1 MIELVIGNSTSQ
13 LLGLSIKEY
22 NEVKELMSYTLDPKA
37 QYYSKSFGSGKK
49 TLLTKKGE
57 FPTGL
62 LYIAEKWLTGQTKGL
77 QTAKDFST
85 DLRTR
90 PPKGK
95 MFDLILPHD
104 PYEEQ
109 VSAATMASVKG
120 RGIISAVTGF
130 GKSTIIALIIQ
141 KLQVPTLVVVP
152 SLELKR
158 QLSKSLSEAFGFE
171 VGPGKPIWV
180 ENVDALKMTPLKG
193 YDCVIIDEFH
203 HSAAKTYRDLNKKAW
218 NGVYYRLGLTATPF
232 RSNDNERLLLESVL
246 SEVIYDVPHQL
257 AVDKGYIVRMDAFY
271 VTIPKTKKAKEYAS
285 YAAAYSD
292 LIVNNPDRNALI
304 QELLVKFNRS
314 NTSTLCLVKEIAHG
328 ETLSANGAFHFVSGQ
343 NDERHLIADFCDE
356 RIKVLIG
363 TTGVLGEGVD
373 TRPCEA
379 VIVATP
385 VKSRNLFMQ
394 MVGRS
399 FRRYP
404 GKQSAVI
411 ILIKDDSHKWF
422 KSAFKEQVK
431 ILAEEYGVIPEEIK
445 LDTI

>member
-1 MIELVIGNSTSQ
+1 MIHLRVNNSTSQ
-13 LLGLSIKEY
+13 LISLSIKEY
-22 NEVKELMSYTLDPKA
+22 AEVKELMSYTLDPKA

-49 TLLTKKGE
+49 TLINKKGE

-62 LYIAEKWLTGQTKGL
+62 LYIAEKWLLGKPHITDDQREVPISKGIIKL
-77 QTAKDFST
+77 T
-85 DLRTR
+85 
-90 PPKGK
+90 
-95 MFDLILPHD
+95 LPHE
-104 PYEEQ
+104 PYIEQ
-109 VSAATMASVKG
+109 VEAANAAWANI

-130 GKSTIIALIIQ
+130 GKSTVIALIIQ
-141 KLQVPTLVVVP
+141 KLKVPTLVVVP

-158 QLSKSLSEAFGFE
+158 QLSKSLSEAFGANM
-171 VGPGKPIWV
+171 VGPGKFISV
-180 ENVDALKMTPLKG
+180 ENVDALKMTPEK
-193 YDCVIIDEFH
+193 YYNSVIIDEFH

-218 NGVYYRLGLTATPF
+218 GNVFYRIGLTATPF

-246 SEVIYDVPHQL
+246 SEVIYDVPHKL

-271 VTIPKTKKAKEYAS
+271 ITIPKTKKAKEYAN
-285 YAAAYSD
+285 YAAGYSD
-292 LIVNNPDRNALI
+292 LIVNNPERNALI
-304 QELLVKFNRS
+304 QEVLIKFKRS

-328 ETLSANGAFHFVSGQ
+328 EILSADGAFHFVSGQ

-363 TTGVLGEGVD
+363 TSGVLGEGVD

-404 GKQSAVI
+404 GKQSAII
-411 ILIKDDSHKWF
+411 ILIKDEGHKWF

-431 ILAEEYGVIPEEIK
+431 ILAEEYGVVPEEIK
-445 LDTI
+445 LEVL